1 MLIVLCIA
9 CLALAVV
16 GFTVSYKLPLDNNY
30 EGLSMMTLFVAVMAT
45 VGTLVLIGITTY
57 TAITKGATVDM
68 RHVQLENA
76 RNVLISA
83 YEKYERLTDTD
94 VTASTSYYQIYS
106 DIIDFNN
113 EVIAAQTY
121 GKQPFWAY
129 VFYDPAYEDIRLI
142 SLE

>member
-16 GFTVSYKLPLDNNY
+16 GFIVSYKLLDNNY
-30 EGLSMMTLFVAVMAT
+30 EGLSMMTLFVAVIAT

-68 RHVQLENA
+68 RHVQLENT
-76 RNVLISA
+76 RNVLISV

-94 VTASTSYYQIYS
+94 VTASTSYYQVYS

-129 VFYDPAYEDIRLI
+129 MLYDPAYEDIRLI